1 MIVWNC
7 GAIVVPDITWVQA
20 SGRQRLNGAQKVDTQ
35 EVFFEAEHFAG
46 RDRLYGSVSLVPYP
60 LKKRGTFLFY

>member
-35 EVFFEAEHFAG
+35 EVFL
-46 RDRLYGSVSLVPYP
+46 RLNILLVETDFTGLSLW
-60 LKKRGTFLFY
+60 FHIH